1 MKSFSLLHNIQL
13 KDLSFD
19 QVAWVCQVMRFVCLW
34 RDLTIFLPQQIMT
47 MERWLQDIKH
57 IEQIFNPIRFQMTI
71 QIKALEK
78 EVHTLKVNLL
88 DKQRSYE
95 PP

>member
-1 MKSFSLLHNIQL
+1 LLHNIQL

>member
-1 MKSFSLLHNIQL
+1 MLHNIQL